1 MIVHL
6 LWIKKIFQ
14 NIEKV
19 KFDNTNSGN
28 KNKRNLSNST
38 TVSRIKET
46 EKNYLY
52 QQILKIPHIVFYNK
66 MITLFEKGH
75 KRQNRPKKSFSQ
87 LQTINNL
94 TD

>member
-14 NIEKV
+14 NKEKV

-38 TVSRIKET
+38 TVGRIKET

-66 MITLFEKGH
+66 MRTLFEKGH
-75 KRQNRPKKSFSQ
+75 KRQNRPNKSFLQ

-94 TD
+94 ID